1 MPSEPLPPP
10 DWDLPPPDWSPPP
23 TAPPPG
29 VPPGVT
35 PGVTPGDPELRQ
47 PPKQLHPF
55 SIIRGI
61 QLRSL
66 LGALPALFIFGS
78 NPDVPGVVLFVGAAL
93 ISVLV
98 FVVRVLS
105 WQRHT
110 YEFSGGRIIEKS
122 GIISRQERAL
132 EVERIQQVDVEQTI
146 LDRFV
151 GTCELRMETA
161 ADSGDSELTL
171 RVVTE
176 EEATRLQALLARR
189 IGADTSGAVGAAGDA
204 QAGQAAPGTP
214 GARPVTQPAP
224 QREEL
229 VEVSI
234 PQVALAAVTGPRLLA
249 VPAAIA
255 VLFGVVAENAAPDE
269 IVDTAGSAVTGLST
283 LGAILLFVGLAI
295 GSVLL
300 AAVTGIIRDGGFTLA
315 QQGNDL
321 KVKRGLT
328 TTRSATV
335 PMRRVQRVTVRR
347 RWVQRALGY
356 ASITIHSAGGG
367 GGGEG
372 QSQLDRSLTVPLLPL
387 GEVDVLVHRLLGVDT
402 TPDLLPHP
410 PKARRRAINRGLL
423 GTVGLATPLVVVAV
437 VFSRPELA
445 VLAVLILGAGVASG
459 LLSYD
464 KLASGAD
471 DHLVAGR
478 TGLLGTTTEL
488 SPLRKTQ
495 GTDVR
500 SSFFQRRLG
509 LVSLHVH
516 VAGPAGGI
524 ELQDLGELTAKRMA
538 PTLLD

>member
-1 MPSEPLPPP
+1 MPSEPPPPP
-10 DWDLPPPDWSPPP
+10 DWDLPPPEWSPPP
-23 TAPPPG
+23 SGPPA
-29 VPPGVT
+29 VPDGQDGTDAAGGAV
-35 PGVTPGDPELRQ
+35 LRQ
-47 PPKQLHPF
+47 PPRLLHPF
-55 SIIRGI
+55 SVIRGI

-66 LGALPALFIFGS
+66 LGALPALFILGS
-78 NPDVPGVVLFVGAAL
+78 DPDVPGFVLLAGAAV
-93 ISVLV
+93 ISVAV
-98 FVVRVLS
+98 IVIRVLA

-110 YEFSGGRIIEKS
+110 YEFAGGRIIEKS

-151 GTCELRMETA
+151 GTCELRMETS

-176 EEATRLQALLARR
+176 EEAARLQSLLAHR
-189 IGADTSGAVGAAGDA
+189 IGAEGPGPAVGVDGT
-204 QAGQAAPGTP
+204 GPSPTP
-214 GARPVTQPAP
+214 GAPGAPATTRTAPAP
-224 QREEL
+224 EEL
-229 VEVSI
+229 VAVSI

-269 IVDTAGSAVTGLST
+269 IVDTAGSAVTGLSA
-283 LGAILLFVGLAI
+283 LGAILLFLGLAI
-295 GSVLL
+295 GTVLI
-300 AAVTGIIRDGGFTLA
+300 AAVTGVIRDGGFTLA

-335 PMRRVQRVTVRR
+335 PMRRVQRVTIRR
-347 RWVQRALGY
+347 RWVQQALGY
-356 ASITIHSAGGG
+356 ASVTIHSAGGG

-387 GEVDVLVHRLLGVDT
+387 GDVDALVHRLLGVDA
-402 TPDLLPHP
+402 TPQLRPHP
-410 PKARRRAINRGLL
+410 PEARRRAVNRGLL
-423 GTVGLATPLVVVAV
+423 GTVGLATPLVAVAV
-437 VFSRPELA
+437 VFGRPELA
-445 VLAVLILGAGVASG
+445 VLAVLLLGAGVAGG

-509 LVSLHVH
+509 LASLHVH

-524 ELQDLGELTAKRMA
+524 ELQDLGELTAQRLA
-538 PTLLD
+538 PNLLD

>member
-1 MPSEPLPPP
+1 MPSEPPPPP
-10 DWDLPPPDWSPPP
+10 DWDLPPPEWSPPP
-23 TAPPPG
+23 SGPPG
-29 VPPGVT
+29 ATGDETGTDPSGAT
-35 PGVTPGDPELRQ
+35 PLRQ
-47 PPKQLHPF
+47 PPRQLHPF
-55 SIIRGI
+55 SIVRGI

-66 LGALPALFIFGS
+66 LGALPALFFLGAD
-78 NPDVPGVVLFVGAAL
+78 PDVPSFVLLAGAAL
-93 ISVLV
+93 ISVVVL
-98 FVVRVLS
+98 VVRVLA

-110 YEFSGGRIIEKS
+110 YEFAGGRIIEKS

-146 LDRFV
+146 LDRLV

-189 IGADTSGAVGAAGDA
+189 VGADTSATFDSTGGGVPASPG
-204 QAGQAAPGTP
+204 APGAPT
-214 GARPVTQPAP
+214 VSQPAP
-224 QREEL
+224 QRQEL
-229 VEVSI
+229 AAVSI

-255 VLFGVVAENAAPDE
+255 VFFGVVAENAAPDE
-269 IVDTAGSAVTGLST
+269 IVDTAGSAVTGLSA
-283 LGAILLFVGLAI
+283 LGAVLLFLGLAV
-295 GSVLL
+295 GSVLI

-335 PMRRVQRVTVRR
+335 PMRRVQRVTIRR
-347 RWVQRALGY
+347 RWVQQALGY

-387 GEVDVLVHRLLGVDT
+387 GEVDALVHRLLGVDT

-423 GTVGLATPLVVVAV
+423 GTVGLATPLIVVAV

-445 VLAVLILGAGVASG
+445 VLAVLLLGAGVTGG

-524 ELQDLGELTAKRMA
+524 ELQDLGELTAERMA

>member
-1 MPSEPLPPP
+1 MPSDPPPPPGNVPPPTGSGPPPPDSLPPP
-10 DWDLPPPDWSPPP
+10 AWTPP
-23 TAPPPG
+23 PPPG
-29 VPPGVT
+29 PGA
-35 PGVTPGDPELRQ
+35 GDGAPLRQ

-55 SIIRGI
+55 SIVRGI

-66 LGALPALFIFGS
+66 LGALPALVIFGS
-78 NPDVPGVVLFVGAAL
+78 DPDVPGSVLLFGAAF
-93 ISVLV
+93 ITVLV
-98 FVVRVLS
+98 FVVRVLA

-110 YEFSGGRIIEKS
+110 YEFAGGRIIEKS

-146 LDRFV
+146 LDRLV

-176 EEATRLQALLARR
+176 EEAARLQALLARR
-189 IGADTSGAVGAAGDA
+189 IGAGAPAASGTAVDGAATTTTVP
-204 QAGQAAPGTP
+204 AAPQ
-214 GARPVTQPAP
+214 APAAP
-224 QREEL
+224 EEL
-229 VEVSI
+229 VAVSI
-234 PQVALAAVTGPRLLA
+234 PHVALAAVTGPRLLA

-255 VLFGVVAENAAPDE
+255 VLFGIVAENAAPDE
-269 IVDTAGSAVTGLST
+269 IVDTAGNAVTGLGA
-283 LGAILLFVGLAI
+283 LGAVLLFLALLF
-295 GSVLL
+295 GSVLV
-300 AAVTGIIRDGGFTLA
+300 AAVTGVIRDGGFTLA

-347 RWVQRALGY
+347 RWIQQALGY

-387 GEVDVLVHRLLGVDT
+387 GEVDALVHRLLGVDA
-402 TPDLLPHP
+402 TPTLRPHP
-410 PKARRRAINRGLL
+410 PQARRRAIVRGLL
-423 GTVGLATPLVVVAV
+423 GTVGLAVPVGVVGV
-437 VFSRPELA
+437 VFDRPGLL
-445 VLAVLILGAGVASG
+445 VLALLLLTAGVVGG
-459 LLSYD
+459 LLAHE

-471 DHLVAGR
+471 AHLVAGR

-495 GTDVR
+495 GTSVR

-509 LVSLHVH
+509 LASLHVH

-524 ELQDLGELTAKRMA
+524 ELQDLGELTAQRLA
-538 PTLLD
+538 PTLID